1 MLFDLI
7 SENHSDKLC
16 DASQDQIG
24 MKCFLILRFA
34 GGNPKA
40 IFEVIDGA
48 FYSGSDLICIV
59 PFLSPAHSAGIST

>member
-16 DASQDQIG
+16 DASQNQIS

-48 FYSGSDLICIV
+48 FY
-59 PFLSPAHSAGIST
+59 T